1 MWQVDS
7 YSYTGWRGFS
17 DASGA
22 GILRLL
28 GGGHRISRRRDVCR
42 DVYRWNGGSMCLHGK
57 EPKRDASASRACRLH
72 LPFRPSERR
81 SEVLPRHPP
90 ERSRPPAASG
100 MRSADSGLESA
111 RHYAAAAG
119 NPSRRIPDFGQVH
132 SPSTV

>member
-17 DASGA
+17 DAIGA

-42 DVYRWNGGSMCLHGK
+42 DVYRWNGGSMCMHGK
-57 EPKRDASASRACRLH
+57 EPNRDASANPRLSAA
-72 LPFRPSERR
+72 LAFWALRE
-81 SEVLPRHPP
+81 EV
-90 ERSRPPAASG
+90 
-100 MRSADSGLESA
+100 RSASKAPAGALKAAGSLRHAFRHSGLESA

-119 NPSRRIPDFGQVH
+119 NPSRRHP
-132 SPSTV
+132 